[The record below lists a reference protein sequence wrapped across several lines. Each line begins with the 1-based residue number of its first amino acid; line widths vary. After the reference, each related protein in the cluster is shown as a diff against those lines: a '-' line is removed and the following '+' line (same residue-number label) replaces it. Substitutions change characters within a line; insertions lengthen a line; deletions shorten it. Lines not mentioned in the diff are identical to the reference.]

1 MEKYTNA
8 LAQESSLYLLQHA
21 HNPVN
26 WVSWSADVFEKAKAE
41 NKLVLVSVGYSAC
54 HWCHVMEH
62 ECFED
67 EEVAALMNKFFI
79 CIKVDREERPD
90 VDQVY
95 MNAVQLMT
103 QRGGWPLN
111 CFTLPNGQPI
121 YGGTYFPKEQWMHV
135 LRSLQHMFT
144 EEPEKVNEYATQLT
158 EGIQQSE
165 LIQQATPMTDLPE
178 DKLPELV
185 RRWLPQMDNMEGGPT
200 RAPKFPLPNN
210 YLFLLHYGEWQQH
223 EGVRSHVKLTLEKMA
238 RGGIYDQL
246 GGGFSRYS
254 VDMLWKVPHF
264 EKMLYDN
271 GQLLSLYAQAYRYDP
286 QSEYKWLLESTLG
299 WLEREMQGKE
309 GGLFA
314 AQDADSEGVEGKFYV
329 WTPDVI
335 KSILGNDSK
344 WYLEL
349 YNPYNKGFWEHD
361 QWILVRDTSWEKFC
375 LTHPEVTL
383 EKIRTCNEL
392 LFAERK
398 RRIAPATDT
407 KCLTAWNAMTMTGLL
422 DAYIALN
429 DPAFLAMATKIGE
442 WISAFQLYDGNH
454 LWHTRQNGKSFIAGF
469 LDDYAFTIE
478 AFLQLYQV
486 TGHTEWLEKA
496 TALTDHALTDFF
508 DETSGMFFF
517 TPESHDLI
525 ARKMELND
533 NVTPASNGVM
543 AHNLL
548 TLSLLL
554 EREDWSKTA
563 HQQLQNMLDGMEHY
577 GSGYSNW
584 ALLLQ
589 RFLRPRYSV
598 KVQGSIDESVKQDLL
613 RLMSPQVVV
622 KYDSLGENGFVVCG
636 DGMCWP
642 KVDTV
647 SEAYSSL
654 KN

>member
-1 MEKYTNA
+1 
-8 LAQESSLYLLQHA
+8 
-21 HNPVN
+21 
-26 WVSWSADVFEKAKAE
+26 
-41 NKLVLVSVGYSAC
+41 
-54 HWCHVMEH
+54 
-62 ECFED
+62 
-67 EEVAALMNKFFI
+67 
-79 CIKVDREERPD
+79 
-90 VDQVY
+90 
-95 MNAVQLMT
+95 
-103 QRGGWPLN
+103 
-111 CFTLPNGQPI
+111 
-121 YGGTYFPKEQWMHV
+121 
-135 LRSLQHMFT
+135 
-144 EEPEKVNEYATQLT
+144 
-158 EGIQQSE
+158 
-165 LIQQATPMTDLPE
+165 
-178 DKLPELV
+178 
-185 RRWLPQMDNMEGGPT
+185 
-200 RAPKFPLPNN
+200 
-210 YLFLLHYGEWQQH
+210 
-223 EGVRSHVKLTLEKMA
+223 MA

-286 QSEYKWLLESTLG
+286 QPEYKWLLESTLG

-329 WTPDVI
+329 WTPNEI
-335 KSILGNDSK
+335 KSILGSDAK

-349 YNPYNKGFWEHD
+349 YNPHNKGFWEHD

-392 LFAERK
+392 LYAERK

-407 KCLTAWNAMTMTGLL
+407 KCLTAWNAMTITGLL
-422 DAYIALN
+422 DAFVALN

-598 KVQGSIDESVKQDLL
+598 KVIGSLDESVKQDLL
-613 RLMSPQVVV
+613 KLMSPQVVLQ
-622 KYDSLGENGFVVCG
+622 YDASGENGFVVCG

-647 SEAYSSL
+647 SEAYLSL
-654 KN
+654 NI